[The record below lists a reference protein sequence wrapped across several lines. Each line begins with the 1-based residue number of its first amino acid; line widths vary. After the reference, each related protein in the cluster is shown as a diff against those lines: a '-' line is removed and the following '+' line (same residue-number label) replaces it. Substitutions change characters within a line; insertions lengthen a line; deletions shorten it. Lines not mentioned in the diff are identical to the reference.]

1 MWIFYKLPMITE
13 SVTVSDCMLTVRFC
27 IHTAKAI
34 KTCVYIDGLVGTRR
48 LTCLHEE
55 YEVI

>member
-1 MWIFYKLPMITE
+1 MSIFYKLPMITE

-34 KTCVYIDGLVGTRR
+34 KTCVYRWTSGNKETNLFTRR
-48 LTCLHEE
+48 
-55 YEVI
+55 I

>member
-27 IHTAKAI
+27 IHTAKLS
-34 KTCVYIDGLVGTRR
+34 KPVYIDGLVGTRR
-48 LTCLHEE
+48 LTCLQEE